1 MVALED
7 KESEIL
13 FPNFPVYF
21 KEDLVK
27 ISFSIKTYNLSKLRA
42 KISGIIIVFKNA
54 VQKSSHMTILVPNL
68 RIFI

>member
-7 KESEIL
+7 KESEIP

-27 ISFSIKTYNLSKLRA
+27 ISF
-42 KISGIIIVFKNA
+42 
-54 VQKSSHMTILVPNL
+54 
-68 RIFI
+68 

>member
-27 ISFSIKTYNLSKLRA
+27 ISF
-42 KISGIIIVFKNA
+42 
-54 VQKSSHMTILVPNL
+54 
-68 RIFI
+68 